1 MTEREE
7 KRERAYHYIV
17 NKVKTHMELPPNF
30 SNKQL
35 ANILALSDND
45 RFSIEVDLNRLEK
58 GQADPSPKLI
68 AGFKKWFVPLNGED
82 EINSYLVTPFL
93 TDS

>member
-1 MTEREE
+1 MTEQEE
-7 KRERAYHYIV
+7 ERKRAYHYIV
-17 NKVKTHMELPPNF
+17 QRVKTHMGLPPNF
-30 SNKQL
+30 SNKWL

-58 GQADPSPKLI
+58 GKSDPSPKLI
-68 AGFKKWFVPLNGED
+68 TEFKKWFGTVIGED
-82 EINSYLVTPFL
+82 EINSHLITPFL

>member
-7 KRERAYHYIV
+7 KRKRAYQYIV
-17 NKVKTHMELPPNF
+17 RMVKDHMELPPHF
-30 SNKQL
+30 SNKWL
-35 ANILALSDND
+35 ANVLALSDND

-68 AGFKKWFVPLNGED
+68 VKFKDWFSPLVGED
-82 EINSYLVTPFL
+82 EINLHLVTSFL
-93 TDS
+93 TGS

>member
-7 KRERAYHYIV
+7 KRKKAYQYIV
-17 NKVKTHMELPPNF
+17 QMVKTHMELPPNF
-30 SNKQL
+30 SNKWL
-35 ANILALSDND
+35 ANLLALSDND

-68 AGFKKWFVPLNGED
+68 AEFKKWFEPLIGED
-82 EINSYLVTPFL
+82 EINSHLITPLL
-93 TDS
+93 TSS

>member
-7 KRERAYHYIV
+7 ERKRAYQYIV
-17 NKVKTHMELPPNF
+17 HTVKTHMRLPPKF
-30 SNKQL
+30 SNKVL
-35 ANILALSDND
+35 ANVLTLSDDD

-58 GQADPSPKLI
+58 GQSDPSPKLI
-68 AGFKKWFVPLNGED
+68 AEFRKWFDPLIGED
-82 EINSYLVTPFL
+82 EINSHLVTPFL